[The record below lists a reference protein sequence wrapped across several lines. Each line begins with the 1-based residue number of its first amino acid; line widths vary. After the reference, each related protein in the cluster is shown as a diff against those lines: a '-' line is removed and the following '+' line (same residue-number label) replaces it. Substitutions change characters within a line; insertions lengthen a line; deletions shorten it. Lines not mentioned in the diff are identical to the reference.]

1 MTNQEIAIKSEVV
14 RVLNKV
20 FSGHLPPSV
29 ELSAE
34 SPYPIWDSLKHVQII
49 LELEDSFDI
58 EISDLEAEQIQ
69 DFASTM
75 EFLLHRL
82 ASR

>member
-34 SPYPIWDSLKHVQII
+34 SPYPSWDSLSMCRLFSNWKILLTLRFQI
-49 LELEDSFDI
+49 
-58 EISDLEAEQIQ
+58 
-69 DFASTM
+69 
-75 EFLLHRL
+75 
-82 ASR
+82 